1 MGRFAENLIK
11 NNSETLTV
19 VSTLSKHEII
29 DLTRLLILLIQE
41 EMTYGLPSCH
51 RVIFLTEIFF

>member
-11 NNSETLTV
+11 DNSEALTV

-29 DLTRLLILLIQE
+29 DLTRLLILLI
-41 EMTYGLPSCH
+41 
-51 RVIFLTEIFF
+51 